1 MRDRIFVFFVRYCFR
16 ITGYRLPQKADVPRG
31 CLDAMT
37 WAKRLKRAFR
47 SDVEVCPVRGGAMRI
62 ISRIE
67 EADVVDKLEPSG

>member
-1 MRDRIFVFFVRYCFR
+1 
-16 ITGYRLPQKADVPRG
+16 
-31 CLDAMT
+31 MT
-37 WAKRLKRAFR
+37 WAKRLKRVFR